1 MWEWITEQATSRW
14 FQSVLLIVALVVIRA
29 VILSLVHRRL
39 EEPDDWYRA
48 RKIASYLTTFIAV
61 VWLSRIWL
69 DAFSDLATFL
79 GLLSAGVAI
88 ALADVLKNLAGWAF
102 IVLRRPFKVGD
113 RIEIEGK
120 TGDVIDT
127 RAFRFTLVE
136 TGNWVDADQ
145 STGRLTHIPN
155 GTVITS
161 PVSNYTE
168 GFPFIWHEIPVLIT
182 FESDWELGE
191 RLLQTALDEECPDIA
206 DEAARG
212 IRLTA
217 QKYQIRFSQ
226 LTPTVYVTVKDSG
239 VMLTARFLVPA
250 RARRGFDQ
258 AVWKAF
264 LRSIADEPRVELAY
278 PTHRTVFTAVPGQ
291 PPAIE

>member
-14 FQSVLLIVALVVIRA
+14 FQSVLLILVLVIVRA
-29 VILSLVHRRL
+29 VTLSLVHRRL

-102 IVLRRPFKVGD
+102 IVLRRPFRVGD
-113 RIEIEGK
+113 RIEIDGK
-120 TGDVIDT
+120 MGDVIDT

-155 GTVITS
+155 GAVITT

-168 GFPFIWHEIPVLIT
+168 GFPYIWHEIPVLIT
-182 FESDWELGE
+182 FESDWELGD
-191 RLLQTALDEECPDIA
+191 RLLQSPLD
-206 DEAARG
+206 G
-212 IRLTA
+212 
-217 QKYQIRFSQ
+217 
-226 LTPTVYVTVKDSG
+226 G
-239 VMLTARFLVPA
+239 
-250 RARRGFDQ
+250 
-258 AVWKAF
+258 
-264 LRSIADEPRVELAY
+264 
-278 PTHRTVFTAVPGQ
+278 
-291 PPAIE
+291 